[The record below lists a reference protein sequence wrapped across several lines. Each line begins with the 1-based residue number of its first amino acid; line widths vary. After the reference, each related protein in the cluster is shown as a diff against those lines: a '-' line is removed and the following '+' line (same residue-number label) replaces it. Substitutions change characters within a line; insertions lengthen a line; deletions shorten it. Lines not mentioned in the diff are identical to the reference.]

1 MNFFCSIAFMHTN
14 ITEAFLEAMDFN
26 FVKSIIRSN
35 KNLKELWGGT
45 TPSRADLSRVIANM
59 VKRVCEHEEA
69 EDCVNGIVVRKYSDL
84 IRLDFLYLSY
94 SFHVEESSQDN
105 QEDLQSESDPSE
117 ESSS

>member
-1 MNFFCSIAFMHTN
+1 MHTN
-14 ITEAFLEAMDFN
+14 ITEAFLEAMNFD

-35 KNLKELWGGT
+35 KNLKELWGGK
-45 TPSRADLSRVIANM
+45 TPSRADLSRVIGNM
-59 VKRVCEHEEA
+59 VKRVCEHDEA

-94 SFHVEESSQDN
+94 TYHSEESSLDS
-105 QEDLQSESDPSE
+105 QEDLQSTPDPSE

>member
-1 MNFFCSIAFMHTN
+1 MHTN
-14 ITEAFLEAMDFN
+14 IAEAFLEAMDFN

-35 KNLKELWGGT
+35 KNLKALWGGT
-45 TPSRADLSRVIANM
+45 TPSRADLSRVITNM
-59 VKRVCEHEEA
+59 VKRVCEHDEA

-94 SFHVEESSQDN
+94 SFHVGESSQDN

>member
-1 MNFFCSIAFMHTN
+1 MHTN
-14 ITEAFLEAMDFN
+14 ITEAFLEAMDFD

-35 KNLKELWGGT
+35 RNLKKLWGGK
-45 TPSRADLSRVIANM
+45 TPSRADLSRVISNM
-59 VKRVCEHEEA
+59 VKRVCEHDEA

-94 SFHVEESSQDN
+94 TYHSAESEQDN
-105 QEDLQSESDPSE
+105 QEDSQSEPDLSE

>member
-1 MNFFCSIAFMHTN
+1 MHTN

-35 KNLKELWGGT
+35 RNLKQLWGGK
-45 TPSRADLSRVIANM
+45 TPSRADLSRVIGNM
-59 VKRVCEHEEA
+59 VKRVCEHDEA

-94 SFHVEESSQDN
+94 TYHSEESEQDN
-105 QEDLQSESDPSE
+105 QEDSQSEPDLSE

>member
-1 MNFFCSIAFMHTN
+1 MHTN
-14 ITEAFLEAMDFN
+14 ITEAFLEAMDFD

-45 TPSRADLSRVIANM
+45 TPSRADLSRIITNM
-59 VKRVCEHEEA
+59 VKRVCDHEEA

-94 SFHVEESSQDN
+94 TYHSEESSPDSQVDS
-105 QEDLQSESDPSE
+105 QLETDPSE